1 MREKTRMVSQY
12 GTFVRNAKRVLQLDA
27 KTCIVINVRKPEPS
41 FGRIRDIEN
50 IREDENNG
58 REF

>member
-1 MREKTRMVSQY
+1 MRDFCSQCEKSLATWCKNVYS
-12 GTFVRNAKRVLQLDA
+12 K
-27 KTCIVINVRKPEPS
+27 NVRKPEPS

>member
-1 MREKTRMVSQY
+1 MVSQY

-27 KTCIVINVRKPEPS
+27 KKCIVKNVRKPEPS